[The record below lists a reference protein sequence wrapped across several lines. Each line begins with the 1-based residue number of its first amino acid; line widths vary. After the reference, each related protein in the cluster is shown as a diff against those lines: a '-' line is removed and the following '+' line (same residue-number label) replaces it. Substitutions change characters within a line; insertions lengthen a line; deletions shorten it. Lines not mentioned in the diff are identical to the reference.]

1 MTHDTPNAPATA
13 PRVPRA
19 TYRLQLRREFPFA
32 AAERVVPYLA
42 ALGISHL
49 YLSPILA
56 SRRGSVHGYD
66 GVDFTDV
73 DPEIGGEEGLRAL
86 VAAARR
92 HGMGLI
98 ADIVPNHMAVGGA
111 DNRFWLD
118 VLENGQ
124 ASRYAH
130 YFDIDWNTPD
140 PVLEGKVAAP
150 FLGAPYGEVLANGEI
165 TIVFDP
171 RMRRL
176 CAAYYHHRFP
186 LNPGD
191 YGEILRAGDPALVP
205 LAERFDEARTPE
217 AFKEARLALAEMAG
231 ETLEA
236 ALARVSEPAT
246 LHPLLERQ
254 NWRLAWWRTA
264 GDEINWRRFF
274 DITELAGLRVEEED
288 VFEGVHAEIFR
299 LYAEGLIDG
308 LRIDHV
314 DGLADPAGYG
324 RRLRERLSEIAP
336 QRPPEAPEGPAIVLV
351 EKILAHD
358 ETLATDWAVDGTT
371 GYEFMDA
378 VGGLLHDPDGEEM
391 FTDLWSEVSGRY
403 PDFAS
408 EELDARNEMLVRNFA
423 GQLDAVAHAFHDL
436 ARRDLETRDVTY
448 HALRRALV
456 ALVAAFPAYRTYA
469 TAGAAPGADAPIL
482 ERAVAAAKDM
492 AGPGEAPIV
501 DLVAGWIS
509 GVGVADQE
517 IRARAVVAFQQL
529 CAPVAAKSVEDT
541 AFYRY
546 GRLVS
551 RNEVGSDPGRFAVSR
566 DAFHAQ
572 SLERAELF
580 PHGMIA
586 TATHD
591 HKRGEDVRA
600 RLAALSEVPAEWADR
615 VGSWLDIN
623 KRHTRDAV
631 DPADEYV
638 LYQMLLGA
646 WPYGLAP
653 DDAEGVKRLGARLV
667 RWQEKALREAKLN
680 SSWTEPDADYE
691 AACARFVE
699 AITDPAVAPAFLASV
714 HAFVEALAPAG
725 AANGLVQVFLR
736 STAPGVPDCYQG
748 REFWDFSLV
757 DPDNRD
763 PVDYEAREAA
773 LAEGAPLADLAARF
787 RDGRIKQR
795 VIARCLAARLA
806 LPDLFANGE
815 YVPLGVRGRRASHVV
830 AFARRHS
837 SSLAIAVAGRLM
849 GGALIGGDAIA
860 PPAEWWGDTRLVVP
874 DDLVDTRLEEA
885 LGERASARTFGVET
899 PVAELLVPLP
909 VSLWTAA

>member
-1 MTHDTPNAPATA
+1 MTNDTPIA

-19 TYRLQLRREFPFA
+19 TYRLQLRREFPFE

-56 SRRGSVHGYD
+56 SRKGSVHGYD
-66 GVDFTDV
+66 GVDFTHV
-73 DPEIGGEEGLRAL
+73 DPEIGGEEGLASL

-92 HGMGLI
+92 HGMGII

-118 VLENGQ
+118 VLENGPS
-124 ASRYAH
+124 SRYAH
-130 YFDIDWNTPD
+130 FFDIDWKTPD

-150 FLGAPYGEVLANGEI
+150 FLGAPYGEALAGGEI
-165 TIVFDP
+165 TLVFDP
-171 RMRRL
+171 HMRRL

-191 YGEILRAGDPALVP
+191 YGEILRGGDASLHAL
-205 LAERFDEARTPE
+205 ADRFDEARTPE
-217 AFKEARLALAEMAG
+217 AYKEARIELAREAG
-231 ETLEA
+231 ETLAAALEA
-236 ALARVSEPAT
+236 ASKPDV

-274 DITELAGLRVEEED
+274 DITELAGLRVEDEE
-288 VFEGVHAEIFR
+288 VFEAVHAEIFR
-299 LYAEGLIDG
+299 LYEAGLIDG

-324 RRLRERLSEIAP
+324 RRLRERLDEIAAR
-336 QRPPEAPEGPAIVLV
+336 RPPEATPGPAIVWV

-358 ETLATDWAVDGTT
+358 ESLAGDWAVDGTT

-378 VGGLLHDPDGEEM
+378 VSGLLHSPEGEEM
-391 FTDLWSEVSGRY
+391 FTDLWSEISGRY

-408 EELDARNEMLVRNFA
+408 EELDARNEMLVRSFA

-436 ARRDLETRDVTY
+436 ARLDLETRDVTY
-448 HALRRALV
+448 HAIRRALV

-482 ERAVAAAKDM
+482 ERAVEAAKDM
-492 AGPGEAPIV
+492 AAPGEAGIV
-501 DLVAGWIS
+501 DLLAGWIS
-509 GVGVADQE
+509 GIGVPDQE
-517 IRARAVVAFQQL
+517 VRARAVTALQQL

-551 RNEVGSDPGRFAVSR
+551 RCEVGSDPGRFAIAR
-566 DAFHAQ
+566 EAFHAQ
-572 SLERAELF
+572 AMERAERF
-580 PHGMIA
+580 PHGLLA

-591 HKRGEDVRA
+591 HKRGEDLRA
-600 RLAALSEVPAEWADR
+600 RLAALSELPAEWADR
-615 VGSWLDIN
+615 VGTWLDLN
-623 KRHTRDAV
+623 KRHTRDAI

-638 LYQMLLGA
+638 FYQMLLGA
-646 WPYGLAP
+646 WPFGLAP
-653 DDAEGVKRLGARLV
+653 DDAEGVARLGARLV

-680 SSWTEPDADYE
+680 SSWTEPDEAYE
-691 AACARFVE
+691 TACRTFVE
-699 AITDPAVAPAFLASV
+699 AATDVSKSSAFLASI
-714 HAFVEALAPAG
+714 HAFAEALAPAG
-725 AANGLVQVFLR
+725 AANGLVQSALR

-773 LAEGAPLADLAARF
+773 LADAAPIADLAASY
-787 RDGRIKQR
+787 RDGRVKQR
-795 VIARCLAARLA
+795 VIARCLEARRA
-806 LPDLFANGE
+806 LPELFAQGE
-815 YVPLGVRGRRASHVV
+815 YLPLAVRGPRAAHVV

-837 SSLAIAVAGRLM
+837 SSAAIVVTGRLL
-849 GGALIGGDAIA
+849 AAPLVGGDALV
-860 PPAEWWGDTRLVVP
+860 PRAEWWGETRIVLP
-874 DDLVDTRLEEA
+874 NDLVDAEMSDALE
-885 LGERASARTFGVET
+885 GGRRGFGTEV
-899 PVAELLVPLP
+899 PVAELLPTVP
-909 VSLWTAA
+909 VGLWTMG